1 MEILSPLWHGFKTS
15 LCIEQNK
22 HFKYW
27 SATIATKLH
36 CPSPHL
42 IKGTSSP
49 PPSMCSVTLRQQGHA
64 WIFKKHILQLLRLL
78 KLSTKTKWVTKTTR
92 WKKDH
97 CKNKRK
103 PFQAQFPLP
112 QFPNKADQPNKL
124 ALHQFQRVS
133 LFHRKFG
140 FSPANNVS
148 RVSCFWPCLVCPI
161 ILSTQL
167 SPPLGWQSLRACQ
180 YVWQL

>member
-36 CPSPHL
+36 CPSSHL

-64 WIFKKHILQLLRLL
+64 WIFRKHILQLLGLL
-78 KLSTKTKWVTKTTR
+78 KLSTKNEWRKLPGGKKITAKT
-92 WKKDH
+92 
-97 CKNKRK
+97 
-103 PFQAQFPLP
+103 
-112 QFPNKADQPNKL
+112 
-124 ALHQFQRVS
+124 
-133 LFHRKFG
+133 
-140 FSPANNVS
+140 NVS
-148 RVSCFWPCLVCPI
+148 HSRLNFLYLSFPIRLISRINWHSINFSVYLFSIGSSGFLQQTMSQGCPASGRV
-161 ILSTQL
+161 
-167 SPPLGWQSLRACQ
+167 
-180 YVWQL
+180 